1 MGRNG
6 VDRIGEIAN
15 SDKCLLGE
23 EVGLKYNQRSMAE
36 EVLGEQEK
44 KNR

>member
-1 MGRNG
+1 MMKLPTVTN
-6 VDRIGEIAN
+6 V
-15 SDKCLLGE
+15 LGE

-44 KNR
+44 KKVIM